1 MSKEAMKLA
10 LEALKITQNNLAPS
24 KHSAHAYGDG
34 ELWDMYADAIKAL
47 EEALAK
53 QEQGEQINSTTSMSL
68 TSQNGANHK
77 QEPVAEPHK
86 GEPVAHWSDCA
97 VHSEPAYQAGE
108 CDCGGYSPDKEL
120 LDSATAFYNATVA
133 DSQVR
138 ISSSSQEKRDAAFNA
153 SERLRFALLAKL
165 KATDEDLKVYQSIA
179 DNYFKDTTPQQL
191 KPLTDEQ
198 ILNVARDHYN
208 PNQRAEISF
217 ARAIEAAHGIAP
229 QGSDK

>member
-1 MSKEAMKLA
+1 MSKEAMKQA
-10 LEALKITQNNLAPS
+10 LEALESQRFS
-24 KHSAHAYGDG
+24 KVIEA
-34 ELWDMYADAIKAL
+34 KNAL

-53 QEQGEQINSTTSMSL
+53 QGQ
-68 TSQNGANHK
+68 
-77 QEPVAEPHK
+77 

-179 DNYFKDTTPQQL
+179 NNYFKDTTPQQR

-198 ILNVARDHYN
+198 LMIALLGVDHETKRI
-208 PNQRAEISF
+208 PNGFRAF
-217 ARAIEAAHGIAP
+217 ARAIEAAHGI
-229 QGSDK
+229 KE

>member
-10 LEALKITQNNLAPS
+10 LEALNWSVGCMSFDDYDDMPEAMAELEK
-24 KHSAHAYGDG
+24 AHK
-34 ELWDMYADAIKAL
+34 AIKAL
-47 EEALAK
+47 EEALANADADAEIIKYHEEIIARLQKALAK
-53 QEQGEQINSTTSMSL
+53 QE
-68 TSQNGANHK
+68 H
-77 QEPVAEPHK
+77 

-97 VHSEPAYQAGE
+97 VHSEPAYTAGE

-120 LDSATAFYNATVA
+120 LDSARAFYNATVA

-179 DNYFKDTTPQQL
+179 DNYFKDTTPQQRTWVELNWSDLPDEWVGKPAFMEGAKWAEGKL
-191 KPLTDEQ
+191 KEKNT
-198 ILNVARDHYN
+198 
-208 PNQRAEISF
+208 
-217 ARAIEAAHGIAP
+217 
-229 QGSDK
+229 